1 MMLCRTVE
9 LPENSSSLRK
19 RETRRSRI
27 KPLYYSKDLL
37 LLDTMVWNSSLV
49 LQNTAHFHKV
59 LDQEIPRAFQY
70 QQWNISQQFVQAR
83 NHHLTIFL
91 LLVLSFARSSRGP
104 LPCTPCVL
112 QGGWWGNTH
121 GGPRIDCERAREKW
135 EVRSS
140 WRETT
145 ALNWELRN
153 VFFGT
158 YSENTTSSKWKQS
171 QMYTTVFVA

>member
-37 LLDTMVWNSSLV
+37 LLDTMYGIQVQYCKILHIFTKSQIKKYLV
-49 LQNTAHFHKV
+49 HF
-59 LDQEIPRAFQY
+59 
-70 QQWNISQQFVQAR
+70 NISQQFVQAR

-135 EVRSS
+135 EVSYVQLKGDPGIKWGTKKCFLWDLS
-140 WRETT
+140 VKIQHLQNENILKCTT
-145 ALNWELRN
+145 
-153 VFFGT
+153 T
-158 YSENTTSSKWKQS
+158 I
-171 QMYTTVFVA
+171 FVA